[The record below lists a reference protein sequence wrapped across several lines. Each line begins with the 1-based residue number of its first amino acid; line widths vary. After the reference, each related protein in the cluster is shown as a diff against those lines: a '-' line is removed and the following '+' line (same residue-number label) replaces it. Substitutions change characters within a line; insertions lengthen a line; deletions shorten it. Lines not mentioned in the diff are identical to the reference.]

1 MRTTSFL
8 KAARAAVLSCSLI
21 GGGLCGAFAE
31 PSGNSLEDVS
41 VISAK
46 SVAVDENSST
56 QDLGLSEVSAPSVSG
71 VAVSGT
77 DYMEI
82 QPSAWEGRG
91 LSAAEILSSLSGI
104 QSYTQGGMGSF
115 QTVSIRGIAA
125 RNILIC
131 IDGMPLND
139 ASGGAVDLGAIDLN
153 NIEKIEVYKDRV
165 PAKFGGAGIGGAIN
179 FITKNSVRAM
189 RNPTGRVLA
198 SYGSHHSFEGSAQV
212 IATVKDSVQFSAT
225 ASMRHSDNDYE
236 FKNRNGTLYNDN
248 DDFKDKRR
256 NAQFTEYSGNVQY
269 RMLHGGG
276 YFSTLSGNVIHTEA
290 GNPGTEDLQTVVAK
304 FTGDMGQFAYRLETP
319 EYFNHLLVE
328 TGVTGK
334 FEKNIS
340 ASYYPL
346 DKIGFLSQN
355 YREFG
360 LAGYRLIPD
369 VSANLVF
376 GQFEAFL
383 RVSGSAEYWES
394 RGTLQDFEVNRY
406 TGNLAGNI
414 EYRFFEWFSL
424 FAEGNILKSIDDI
437 GGGRVLMSTGMAQ
450 VNESTDRDLNMGG
463 LVQAKFGKQ
472 DSWFGAN
479 VSVGRFFRQ
488 PQLME
493 LYGVYA
499 GMLSSPSLKD
509 ESALRFS
516 AGVYLSTPQKRSL
529 LRATYFETHA
539 ENGIYW
545 VTSGNLMKAFNIN
558 ESCIR
563 GVELELESHPVKM
576 FQTVLRATFQ
586 DPREEGKNMA
596 YKGNLLPGEPVRS
609 YFAEGTLFLPFDLSA
624 TFQMTYRTR
633 IFSDRLNFTR
643 QPPVTHY
650 HASLSWLPWDK
661 TRLVFAVNNISDET
675 YRNIY
680 TPYPAPGREYK
691 FTIIQGF

>member
-1 MRTTSFL
+1 MVAVFL
-8 KAARAAVLSCSLI
+8 CYAWDTP
-21 GGGLCGAFAE
+21 FAE
-31 PSGNSLEDVS
+31 TVVTSKD
-41 VISAK
+41 
-46 SVAVDENSST
+46 VAVDGSAPV
-56 QDLGLSEVSAPSVSG
+56 QDLGLSEVSAPPASG
-71 VAVSGT
+71 IAVTGT

-82 QPSAWEGRG
+82 LPSAWEGRG
-91 LSAAEILSSLSGI
+91 LSAAEILSTLTGI

-125 RNILIC
+125 RNVLIC
-131 IDGMPLND
+131 IDGIPLND
-139 ASGGAVDLGAIDLN
+139 ASGGAADLGAIDLN

-179 FITKNSVRAM
+179 FISKSSVRAM

-212 IATVKDSVQFSAT
+212 IAAVKDSMQFSAT

-236 FKNRNGTLYNDN
+236 FENRNGTLYNDD
-248 DDFKDKRR
+248 DDFKDRR
-256 NAQFTEYSGNVQY
+256 KNAQFTEYSGNVQY
-269 RMLHGGG
+269 RMLHHGG
-276 YFSTLSGNVIHTEA
+276 YFSILSGNIIHTEA

-304 FTGDMGQFAYRLETP
+304 FTGDMAQFAYRLETP
-319 EYFNHLLVE
+319 EYFNHLLLE

-334 FEKNIS
+334 FEKNIAS
-340 ASYYPL
+340 SYYPL
-346 DKIGFLSQN
+346 DKIGYLSKD

-369 VSANLVF
+369 ASANLVL

-383 RVSGSAEYWES
+383 KVSGSTEFWES

-406 TGNLAGNI
+406 TGNIAGNL

-424 FAEGNILKSIDDI
+424 FAEGNVLKSIDDI
-437 GGGRVLMSTGMAQ
+437 GGGKVLMSTGMAQ
-450 VNESTDRDLNMGG
+450 VSEATDRDLNMGG
-463 LVQAKFGKQ
+463 LLQAKFGKQ

-479 VSVGRFFRQ
+479 ISFGRFFRQ

-499 GMLSSPSLKD
+499 GTLSSPSLKD
-509 ESALRFS
+509 ETALRFS
-516 AGVYLSTPQKRSL
+516 AGIYASTPHKRSL

-586 DPREEGKNMA
+586 NPREEGKNMA

-609 YFAEGTLFLPFDLSA
+609 YFTEGTLFLPFDLSA
-624 TFQMTYRTR
+624 TFQMTHRTQ
-633 IFSDRLNFTR
+633 IYSDRLNFTR
-643 QPPVTHY
+643 QPPATHY
-650 HASLSWLPWDK
+650 NASLSWLPWDK
-661 TRLVFAVNNISDET
+661 TRLTFAVNNISNET

-691 FTIIQGF
+691 FTLIQGF

>member
-1 MRTTSFL
+1 MVAVFL
-8 KAARAAVLSCSLI
+8 CYAWDTP
-21 GGGLCGAFAE
+21 FAE
-31 PSGNSLEDVS
+31 TVVTSKD
-41 VISAK
+41 
-46 SVAVDENSST
+46 VAVDGSAPV
-56 QDLGLSEVSAPSVSG
+56 QDLGLSEVSAPPASG
-71 VAVSGT
+71 IAVSGT

-82 QPSAWEGRG
+82 LPSAWEGRG
-91 LSAAEILSSLSGI
+91 LSAAEILSTLTGI

-125 RNILIC
+125 RNVLIC
-131 IDGMPLND
+131 IDGIPLND
-139 ASGGAVDLGAIDLN
+139 ASGGAADLGAIDLN

-179 FITKNSVRAM
+179 FISKSSVRAM

-212 IATVKDSVQFSAT
+212 IAAVKDSMQFSAT

-236 FKNRNGTLYNDN
+236 FENRNGTLYNDD
-248 DDFKDKRR
+248 DDFKDRR
-256 NAQFTEYSGNVQY
+256 KNAQFTEYSGNVQY
-269 RMLHGGG
+269 RMLHHGG
-276 YFSTLSGNVIHTEA
+276 YFSILSGNIIHTEA

-304 FTGDMGQFAYRLETP
+304 FTGDMAQFAYRLETP
-319 EYFNHLLVE
+319 EYFNHLLLE

-340 ASYYPL
+340 GSYYPL
-346 DKIGFLSQN
+346 DKIGYLSKD

-369 VSANLVF
+369 ASANLVL

-383 RVSGSAEYWES
+383 KVSGSTEFWES

-406 TGNLAGNI
+406 TGNIAGNL

-437 GGGRVLMSTGMAQ
+437 GGGKILMSTGMAQ
-450 VNESTDRDLNMGG
+450 VSEATDRDLNMGG
-463 LVQAKFGKQ
+463 LLQAKFGKQ

-479 VSVGRFFRQ
+479 ISFGRFFRQ

-499 GMLSSPSLKD
+499 GTLSSPSLKD
-509 ESALRFS
+509 ETALRFS
-516 AGVYLSTPQKRSL
+516 AGIYASTPQKRSV

-563 GVELELESHPVKM
+563 GVELELESRPVKL

-586 DPREEGKNMA
+586 NPREEGKNMA

-609 YFAEGTLFLPFDLSA
+609 YFTEGTLFLPFDWSA
-624 TFQMTYRTR
+624 TFQMTHRTR
-633 IFSDRLNFTR
+633 IYSDRLNFTR
-643 QPPVTHY
+643 QPPATHY
-650 HASLSWLPWDK
+650 NASLSWLPWDK
-661 TRLVFAVNNISDET
+661 TRLTFAVNNISNET

-691 FTIIQGF
+691 FTLIQGF

>member
-1 MRTTSFL
+1 MVAVFL
-8 KAARAAVLSCSLI
+8 CCAWDTP
-21 GGGLCGAFAE
+21 FAE
-31 PSGNSLEDVS
+31 TVVTSKD
-41 VISAK
+41 
-46 SVAVDENSST
+46 VAVDGSAPV
-56 QDLGLSEVSAPSVSG
+56 QDLGLSEVSAPPASG
-71 VAVSGT
+71 ITVSGT

-82 QPSAWEGRG
+82 LPSAWEGRG
-91 LSAAEILSSLSGI
+91 LSAAEILSTLTGI

-125 RNILIC
+125 RNVLIC
-131 IDGMPLND
+131 IDGIPLND
-139 ASGGAVDLGAIDLN
+139 ASGGAADLGAIDLN

-179 FITKNSVRAM
+179 FISKSSVRAM

-212 IATVKDSVQFSAT
+212 IAAVKDSMQFSAT

-236 FKNRNGTLYNDN
+236 FENRNGTLYNDD
-248 DDFKDKRR
+248 DDFKDRR
-256 NAQFTEYSGNVQY
+256 KNAQFTEYSGNVQY
-269 RMLHGGG
+269 RMLHHGG
-276 YFSTLSGNVIHTEA
+276 YFSILSGNIIHTEA

-304 FTGDMGQFAYRLETP
+304 FTGDMAQFAYRLETP
-319 EYFNHLLVE
+319 EYFNHLLLE

-334 FEKNIS
+334 FEKNIAS
-340 ASYYPL
+340 SYYPL
-346 DKIGFLSQN
+346 DKIGYLSKD

-369 VSANLVF
+369 ASASLVL

-383 RVSGSAEYWES
+383 KVSGSTEFWES

-406 TGNLAGNI
+406 TGNIAGNL

-437 GGGRVLMSTGMAQ
+437 GGGKILMSTGMAQ
-450 VNESTDRDLNMGG
+450 VSEATDRDLNMGG
-463 LVQAKFGKQ
+463 LLQAKFGKQ

-479 VSVGRFFRQ
+479 ISFGRFFRQ

-499 GMLSSPSLKD
+499 GTLSSPSLKD
-509 ESALRFS
+509 ETALRFS
-516 AGVYLSTPQKRSL
+516 AGIYASTPQKRSV

-563 GVELELESHPVKM
+563 GVELELESRPVKL

-586 DPREEGKNMA
+586 NPREEGKNMA

-609 YFAEGTLFLPFDLSA
+609 YFTEGTLFLPFDLSA
-624 TFQMTYRTR
+624 TFQMTHRTQ
-633 IFSDRLNFTR
+633 IYSDRLNFTR
-643 QPPVTHY
+643 QPPATHY
-650 HASLSWLPWDK
+650 NASLSWLPWDK
-661 TRLVFAVNNISDET
+661 TRLTFAVNNISNET

-691 FTIIQGF
+691 FTLIQGF